1 MDVIT
6 IAGIV
11 GIIGILLGFYL
22 PIILENIKH
31 KNLHIKIGNF
41 FEYDSI
47 TKKGQEINP
56 NLFLYINTSN
66 KQHFQQYNLYENRI

>member
-1 MDVIT
+1 MDGTI

-41 FEYDSI
+41 LNMI
-47 TKKGQEINP
+47 QQQRKVRIN
-56 NLFLYINTSN
+56 FLTFSCI
-66 KQHFQQYNLYENRI
+66 

>member
-1 MDVIT
+1 MDDTI

-41 FEYDSI
+41 FEYDLT
-47 TKKGQEINP
+47 TKKGQD
-56 NLFLYINTSN
+56 
-66 KQHFQQYNLYENRI
+66 

>member
-11 GIIGILLGFYL
+11 GIIGIILGIYL
-22 PIILENIKH
+22 RIILENIKH

-41 FEYDSI
+41 FEYDS
-47 TKKGQEINP
+47 TTNKG
-56 NLFLYINTSN
+56 
-66 KQHFQQYNLYENRI
+66 

>member
-11 GIIGILLGFYL
+11 GIIGIILGIYL

-41 FEYDSI
+41 LNMI
-47 TKKGQEINP
+47 QQQRKVRIN
-56 NLFLYINTSN
+56 FLTFSYI
-66 KQHFQQYNLYENRI
+66 

>member
-1 MDVIT
+1 MDGIT

-41 FEYDSI
+41 FEYDS
-47 TKKGQEINP
+47 TTRKGQD
-56 NLFLYINTSN
+56 
-66 KQHFQQYNLYENRI
+66 

>member
-11 GIIGILLGFYL
+11 GIIGIILGIYL

-41 FEYDSI
+41 LNMIQQQRKVSI
-47 TKKGQEINP
+47 N
-56 NLFLYINTSN
+56 FLTFSYINTSN
-66 KQHFQQYNLYENRI
+66 K

>member
-1 MDVIT
+1 MDVTT

-11 GIIGILLGFYL
+11 GIIGIILGIYL

-41 FEYDSI
+41 FEYDST
-47 TKKGQEINP
+47 TKKGQD
-56 NLFLYINTSN
+56 
-66 KQHFQQYNLYENRI
+66 

>member
-22 PIILENIKH
+22 QIILENIKH

-41 FEYDSI
+41 FEYDST
-47 TKKGQEINP
+47 TKKGQD
-56 NLFLYINTSN
+56 
-66 KQHFQQYNLYENRI
+66 

>member
-11 GIIGILLGFYL
+11 GIIGIILGIYL

-41 FEYDSI
+41 LNMIQQQRKDR
-47 TKKGQEINP
+47 IN
-56 NLFLYINTSN
+56 FLTFSYI
-66 KQHFQQYNLYENRI
+66 

>member
-1 MDVIT
+1 MDGIT

-11 GIIGILLGFYL
+11 GIIGILLGIYL

-41 FEYDSI
+41 LNMIKQQRKVRKLILTFS
-47 TKKGQEINP
+47 
-56 NLFLYINTSN
+56 YI
-66 KQHFQQYNLYENRI
+66 

>member
-1 MDVIT
+1 MDCIT

-41 FEYDSI
+41 FEYDS
-47 TKKGQEINP
+47 TTRKVTLKEIIYFN
-56 NLFLYINTSN
+56 FHI
-66 KQHFQQYNLYENRI
+66 R

>member
-41 FEYDSI
+41 LNMI
-47 TKKGQEINP
+47 QQQRKVRIN
-56 NLFLYINTSN
+56 FLTFSCI
-66 KQHFQQYNLYENRI
+66 